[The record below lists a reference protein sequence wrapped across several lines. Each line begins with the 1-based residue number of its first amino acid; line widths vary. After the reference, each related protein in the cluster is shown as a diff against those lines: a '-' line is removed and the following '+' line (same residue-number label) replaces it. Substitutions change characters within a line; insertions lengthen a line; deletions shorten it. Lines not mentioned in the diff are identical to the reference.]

1 MLRALLVALLALL
14 LPTAQAAGSTGNY
27 LDRIRDSPLALEEF
41 MYELPKGGDLH
52 NHLGGAVYAE
62 SMIG

>member
-1 MLRALLVALLALL
+1 
-14 LPTAQAAGSTGNY
+14 
-27 LDRIRDSPLALEEF
+27 

-62 SMIG
+62 SMIGWGARRSESCRRTSGPSSAAMQGRPVDELLDVAVERSGLE